1 MTFAE
6 WLHEQESR
14 FLVQKTSAARSPG
27 SLMAKGGVRPANPA
41 KLMNPYQGVH
51 FPTIFGKPDKRTPSG
66 TISRK

>member
-6 WLHEQESR
+6 WLQEQESR
-14 FLVQKTSAARSPG
+14 FLVQKTSAPG
-27 SLMAKGGVRPANPA
+27 SIMAKGGVRPANPA

-51 FPTIFGKPDKRTPSG
+51 FPTIFGKPDKRAPSG